1 MLELAKNQNYDLV
14 FGSRYE
20 KNSNSE
26 DDTVI
31 TYVGNKIFSF
41 IGKFF
46 FHYLLQIF
54 YIHTFLAK
62 LKGQ

>member
-20 KNSNSE
+20 KNSTSD

-31 TYVGNKIFSF
+31 TYLGNKIFSF

-46 FHYLLQIF
+46 FFITYYRYFIYIRSLQN
-54 YIHTFLAK
+54 
-62 LKGQ
+62 